1 MSYLADSFFVSLCRF
16 ENCPDGKL
24 FMSCAQCL
32 QRRLSLEKEVG
43 HASVTLL
50 SISEV
55 TLYEIVSNIKVM
67 YVWMIFISFVYR
79 YEQVRQ
85 RIKIHNCWTSG
96 TLQRRMSADIWSTKQ
111 VSNKTFGYWIPVTTK
126 DFSEHV
132 YTCGKYWWTVSCLPA
147 LDLSYIREG

>member
-55 TLYEIVSNIKVM
+55 TLYEMVSNIKVT

-85 RIKIHNCWTSG
+85 RIKIHNC
-96 TLQRRMSADIWSTKQ
+96 
-111 VSNKTFGYWIPVTTK
+111 
-126 DFSEHV
+126 
-132 YTCGKYWWTVSCLPA
+132 
-147 LDLSYIREG
+147 

>member
-1 MSYLADSFFVSLCRF
+1 MSYLADCFFVSLCRF
-16 ENCPDGKL
+16 ENYPDGKL

-55 TLYEIVSNIKVM
+55 TLYEMVSNIKVM

-85 RIKIHNCWTSG
+85 RIKIHNC
-96 TLQRRMSADIWSTKQ
+96 
-111 VSNKTFGYWIPVTTK
+111 
-126 DFSEHV
+126 
-132 YTCGKYWWTVSCLPA
+132 
-147 LDLSYIREG
+147 